1 MENQVVLLA
10 VTALSLVNSVLFTAI
25 LYRFNR
31 TNLRTAARQEH
42 RRSLTE
48 IDRLLLEHED
58 LWLLW
63 DDYRAGAELDARQRM
78 RLQGFVVL
86 VLNIYEGV
94 YAFYHH
100 SIRQDASDRALWQ
113 KWDQMI
119 GGLVRHSSL
128 ARAIVGEQTQRH
140 SYAADFRAYLGGK
153 LARAGAGA

>member
-1 MENQVVLLA
+1 MESQALLLT

-48 IDRLLLEHED
+48 IDLLLLEHED

-63 DDYRAGAELDARQRM
+63 DDYRAGATLDARQRM

-100 SIRQDASDRALWQ
+100 TIRQDASDRALWQ
-113 KWDQMI
+113 KWDLMI

-128 ARAIVGEQTQRH
+128 ARTILAEQTQRH
-140 SYAADFRAYLGGK
+140 SYADDFRAYLRGK
-153 LARAGAGA
+153 LAEAN

>member
-1 MENQVVLLA
+1 MESQVLLLT
-10 VTALSLVNSVLFTAI
+10 VTVLSLVNSVLFTAI
-25 LYRFNR
+25 LYRYNR
-31 TNLRTAARQEH
+31 TNLRAVARQEH

-48 IDRLLLEHED
+48 IDLLLLQHDD

-113 KWDQMI
+113 KWDLMI

-128 ARAIVGEQTQRH
+128 ARGLIAEQTQRH
-140 SYAADFRAYLGGK
+140 SYAADFRAYLRGK
-153 LARAGAGA
+153 LGEVG